1 MNGKFFPGG
10 SRFPSAKIDLKL
22 AVGGSRSH
30 NNGQEQ
36 YWKLITLAQKDD
48 TFRHQW
54 TKNYVS
60 GQVQVP
66 NIGQNQLPRIA
77 NSSYC
82 YYYCVTKNLDG
93 HISGTKW
100 TTRDPQV
107 SKRPKFW
114 GLFRFSNKNRIF
126 GFLDFCISVFLYFCI
141 FWISGHISGTKRA
154 TGDFLMS
161 KRPDFQGLS
170 DFQ

>member
-1 MNGKFFPGG
+1 MLLYLKSVDTILLLWLVNKQHTLLAADTPVHPLLKATLTGFRKTYLRFLVFRPKLAETKRFPPILVHMNGKIFPGG

-36 YWKLITLAQKDD
+36 YWKLITLAQRDD

-66 NIGQNQLPRIA
+66 N
-77 NSSYC
+77 
-82 YYYCVTKNLDG
+82 V
-93 HISGTKW
+93 
-100 TTRDPQV
+100 
-107 SKRPKFW
+107 
-114 GLFRFSNKNRIF
+114 
-126 GFLDFCISVFLYFCI
+126 
-141 FWISGHISGTKRA
+141 
-154 TGDFLMS
+154 
-161 KRPDFQGLS
+161 
-170 DFQ
+170 

>member
-1 MNGKFFPGG
+1 MTKHGAPISARLITTQGQEPGVAAVSIRISTDHPSTHLMVLNVSCIQAKLLKPMIEWKQAHPLLKATLTGFRKTYLRFLVFRPKLAETKRFPPILVHMNGKIFPGG

-66 NIGQNQLPRIA
+66 NI
-77 NSSYC
+77 
-82 YYYCVTKNLDG
+82 
-93 HISGTKW
+93 
-100 TTRDPQV
+100 
-107 SKRPKFW
+107 
-114 GLFRFSNKNRIF
+114 
-126 GFLDFCISVFLYFCI
+126 
-141 FWISGHISGTKRA
+141 
-154 TGDFLMS
+154 
-161 KRPDFQGLS
+161 
-170 DFQ
+170 

>member
-1 MNGKFFPGG
+1 MGLLHHPLLKATLTGFRKTYLRFLVFRPKLAETKRFPPILVHMNGKNFPGG

-36 YWKLITLAQKDD
+36 YWKWIILAQKDD

-93 HISGTKW
+93 HISGTK
-100 TTRDPQV
+100 
-107 SKRPKFW
+107 
-114 GLFRFSNKNRIF
+114 
-126 GFLDFCISVFLYFCI
+126 
-141 FWISGHISGTKRA
+141 
-154 TGDFLMS
+154 
-161 KRPDFQGLS
+161 
-170 DFQ
+170 